1 MHQLTSKIDE
11 DLIQEALVRAELISL
26 CEDYTKVTK
35 EIDKELQGLNVNLDK
50 LNSVAK
56 DYEEQVSLE
65 ANAQASE
72 EKLEPSKRFSI
83 AGDTRLRWLLDGEGN
98 PIFDKLDAEIA
109 NRYRRLLLQHYH
121 PDRSTGD
128 ADKFQ
133 LVKLAAET
141 ANVEI
146 LALLILGIGQTIDV
160 ADLKRYHGAAFRRMA
175 KLKAGLSFKA
185 LCLCKTGNRATAQVL
200 VQNEVDRR
208 AGIIQVAILTK
219 KRK

>member
-1 MHQLTSKIDE
+1 MALTTLINE
-11 DLIQEALVRAELISL
+11 DLIQESLVRAELISL
-26 CEDYTKVTK
+26 CEDYDKTTK
-35 EIDKELQGLNVNLDK
+35 EIDTTLQGLNVNLDK

-65 ANAQASE
+65 ANAQALE
-72 EKLEPSKRFSI
+72 EKLDPSKRFSI

-98 PIFDKLDAEIA
+98 PIFDKLDVALA

-121 PDRSTGD
+121 PDRATGNQE
-128 ADKFQ
+128 KFQ
-133 LVKLAAET
+133 LVNLASET
-141 ANVEI
+141 ANVEL
-146 LALLILGIGQTIDV
+146 LALLILGIGHTIEID
-160 ADLKRYHGAAFRRMA
+160 DLKRYHGAAFRRMA
-175 KLKAGLSFKA
+175 KLKAGISFKA

-208 AGIIQVAILTK
+208 ASLIQVAILTK